1 MTFRRQG
8 TLPNVFLFAA
18 APVSLAQLPE
28 TSRQQKFMA
37 KKVYLAVDLGAE
49 SGRVMAGLW
58 NGKTLQLE
66 EAHRFPNGGV
76 DLGNSFRWDLLRL
89 WGEIQNGLALAR
101 KKYGQQI
108 VSVGADTWGVD
119 FVLLNKQDE
128 MLGLPYH
135 YRDART
141 RGALERTF
149 KKVPRADIFAQS
161 GLQFME
167 LNSLYQL
174 LAWKEHSPAILDAA
188 ETLLFTPDF
197 LHWALCGVKRAEFTI
212 ASTSQFLHPLKRT
225 WALPLLQKLGLPTHF
240 LPKIVP
246 PGTTL
251 GKFRKSL
258 ADSTGLT
265 GVKVVAPPSHD
276 TASAVAGV
284 PTANTGKANWAYI
297 SSGTW
302 SLMGVEVKKPV
313 LSPRALELNMTN
325 EGGID
330 GTYRLL
336 KNIMG
341 MWLVQRCKR
350 SLDAAGKN
358 FSYAQLEALA
368 SKAKPFRSIVNLNDP
383 RFLNPPDMPQAIQE
397 FCRESRQPIPKTP
410 GELIRCCYESLALK
424 YRETLH
430 SLEELTGEPI
440 EVIHIVG
447 GGSKGELMNQF
458 AAAACQRPV
467 VTGPVEA
474 TAMGNLLT
482 QVKADGELSSLAE
495 MRAVVRVSSEG
506 QRFEPAAWNEAA
518 DRFAELKH

>member
-1 MTFRRQG
+1 M
-8 TLPNVFLFAA
+8 V
-18 APVSLAQLPE
+18 E
-28 TSRQQKFMA
+28 KI
-37 KKVYLAVDLGAE
+37 YLAVDLGAE
-49 SGRVMAGLW
+49 SGRVMAGIW
-58 NGKTLQLE
+58 NGKTLRLE
-66 EAHRFPNGGV
+66 EVNRFPNGGV
-76 DLGNSFRWDLLRL
+76 HLGETFRWDVMRL
-89 WGEIQNGLALAR
+89 WAEIQNGLALAG

-128 MLGLPYH
+128 ILGQPYH

-149 KKVPRADIFAQS
+149 RKVPRAEIFAQT

-174 LAWKEHSPAILDAA
+174 LAWKQNSPALLDAA
-188 ETLLFTPDF
+188 DTLLFMPDF
-197 LHWALCGVKRAEFTI
+197 LHWAMCGAKRAEFTI
-212 ASTSQFLHPLKRT
+212 ASTSQFVHPLKRN
-225 WALPLLQKLGLPTHF
+225 WALPLLKKLGLPTHF

-246 PGTTL
+246 PGATL

-258 ADSTGLT
+258 ADRTGLA

-302 SLMGVEVKKPV
+302 SLMGVEVKKAA
-313 LSPRALELNMTN
+313 LSPRALALNMTN

-341 MWLVQRCKR
+341 LWLVQQCKR
-350 SLDAAGKN
+350 SFDAAGKKYT
-358 FSYAQLEALA
+358 YAELAALA
-368 SKAKPFRSIVNLNDP
+368 AQAKPFRSRLDLNDP
-383 RFLNPPDMPQAIQE
+383 RFNNPPDMPKAMQD
-397 FCRESRQPIPKTP
+397 FCRETKQTAPKTA
-410 GELIRCCYESLALK
+410 GELVRCAYESLAFK
-424 YRETLH
+424 YRETLQ
-430 SLEELTGEPI
+430 SLEELTGEII
-440 EVIHIVG
+440 EEIHIVG
-447 GGSKGELMNQF
+447 GGSQSRLLNQLT
-458 AAAACQRPV
+458 ADACGRPV

-482 QVKADGELSSLAE
+482 QVRADGELGSLAE
-495 MRAVVRVSSEG
+495 MRAVVRRSCQVE
-506 QRFEPAAWNEAA
+506 RFEPQKP
-518 DRFAELKH
+518 R